1 MILLKIFDVK
11 EMMAHLLLRE
21 SFDTFLLEEAN
32 ITKIA
37 KMEIK
42 GRRNREWFDWEE
54 GMPELPGHLYWK
66 EAKPFCYNY
75 IKGKKTPAIFTISLK
90 LTEKEAQ
97 VYAIDAS
104 LAKAM
109 KEQQTDVLLHF
120 RYEKDELSVITG
132 TSAYTFTMDRR
143 VEFAWDSAVK
153 DIMKKLGI
161 GYEF

>member
-1 MILLKIFDVK
+1 
-11 EMMAHLLLRE
+11 
-21 SFDTFLLEEAN
+21 
-32 ITKIA
+32 
-37 KMEIK
+37 
-42 GRRNREWFDWEE
+42 
-54 GMPELPGHLYWK
+54 
-66 EAKPFCYNY
+66 
-75 IKGKKTPAIFTISLK
+75 
-90 LTEKEAQ
+90 
-97 VYAIDAS
+97 
-104 LAKAM
+104 M